1 MRIRSRLRRWA
12 SAACVAGLVFL
23 ATGPAWAWGSRGH
36 RIASR
41 IAEARLTPAARS
53 AIRALL
59 LEGDTLVS
67 VSDWADH
74 EGHDAVPGSGAW
86 HFVNVPVSAPRY
98 DARYCQGGACV
109 VEKIKHYR
117 KVLRDRDAP
126 KKERARALLFLVHF
140 VEDVHQP
147 LHVGDNHDRGGNQTQ
162 VQYFSDPTAT
172 NLHRVWDSRILE
184 DASRDERKW
193 VAMIEPLLT
202 RENVAAWGK
211 GTVED
216 WADESLQDAKRAYFF
231 PAGSTRAIASGTRL
245 GRDYSEMALP
255 ILRERLAQAGVRLAN
270 ELNAIFADE
279 PAAKE
284 SAPNRAR
291 RKPSLA
297 PTRR

>member
-1 MRIRSRLRRWA
+1 MLLRRFVFTAFVVGFA
-12 SAACVAGLVFL
+12 SLGSS
-23 ATGPAWAWGSRGH
+23 PAWAWGGRGH
-36 RIASR
+36 RIATR

-86 HFVNVPVSAPRY
+86 HFVNVPLNASRYDPRY
-98 DARYCQGGACV
+98 CPGGSCV

-140 VEDVHQP
+140 IEDVHQP

-193 VAMIEPLLT
+193 VGMIEPLLT
-202 RENVAAWGK
+202 PENLAAWGK

-216 WADESLQDAKRAYFF
+216 WTNESLRDAKRAYFF
-231 PAGSTRAIASGTRL
+231 PAGSTRAITTGTRL

-255 ILRERLAQAGVRLAN
+255 IIRQRLAQAGVRLAN
-270 ELNAIFADE
+270 ELNAVFADE
-279 PAAKE
+279 PAVNE
-284 SAPNRAR
+284 NVPNRAR
-291 RKPSLA
+291 RKSAPAPS